1 MMSFSEIGGLT
12 PLQCCFIVNNSVM
25 GSDPLK
31 YILTEAFRH
40 AARQLIFLRSDAR
53 LSVGC
58 VLVTIDDSVVGVKN
72 ALDIIDQILRH
83 QADIIR

>member
-1 MMSFSEIGGLT
+1 
-12 PLQCCFIVNNSVM
+12 M

-72 ALDIIDQILRH
+72 ASACEGIF
-83 QADIIR
+83 